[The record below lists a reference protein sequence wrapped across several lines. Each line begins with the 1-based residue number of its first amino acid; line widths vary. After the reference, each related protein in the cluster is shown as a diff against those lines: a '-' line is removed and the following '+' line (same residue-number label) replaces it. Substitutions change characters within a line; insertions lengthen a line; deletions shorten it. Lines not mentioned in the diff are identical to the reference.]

1 MMPPKPPPD
10 VEEGV
15 GTADETAGVASVALA
30 VGTTE
35 VTSGAAEDAAG
46 VASVALAEEEG
57 RRALVRPPII
67 PPKPPDP
74 VDVGAAEETAVVA
87 SVAFAVGTTEVASE
101 AGEETAEVTS
111 GAAEDTAGVASV
123 ALAEEEGRR
132 ALVRPPIIPPKPPD
146 PVDVGAAEETAVV
159 ASVAFAVGTTE
170 VASEAGEETAEVT
183 SEAGEEAAEVK
194 SVAAEEAAEVASVAL
209 AVGAGRTALVTSET
223 ISPKSLVNPGS
234 RPPLSDEEVAA
245 GALEVGVTK
254 PVGAMTTPLED
265 AATVGLAAL
274 EEPAA
279 ADEPLL
285 AVETADS
292 ASFVDVVDPRPIFN
306 KPLDGRSMRGELPED
321 PAAEDPAAEDPAA
334 LDSVFPDGLGVA
346 TTPVIVVEG
355 ETNTG
360 VVRVI
365 VWLSLSPEFD
375 PELEASSFDDP
386 RPFDRLAMRSPRL
399 SDESRFVVSD
409 FSEVVL
415 SGVEAAEGALVMVM
429 LVNCRF
435 TCRGK

>member
-1 MMPPKPPPD
+1 MPPKPPPD

-15 GTADETAGVASVALA
+15 GTAEETAGVASVALA
-30 VGTTE
+30 VGTAE
-35 VTSGAAEDAAG
+35 VTSGAAEDKAG

-74 VDVGAAEETAVVA
+74 VDVGAAEETAGVA
-87 SVAFAVGTTEVASE
+87 LVTLAVGTTEVASE
-101 AGEETAEVTS
+101 AGEEAAEVTS
-111 GAAEDTAGVASV
+111 GTAEDKAGVASV

-146 PVDVGAAEETAVV
+146 PVDVGAAEEIGVV
-159 ASVAFAVGTTE
+159 ASVALAVGTTE
-170 VASEAGEETAEVT
+170 VASKAGEEAAEVN
-183 SEAGEEAAEVK
+183 SLAGEEAAEVK
-194 SVAAEEAAEVASVAL
+194 SVAVEEAAEVASVAL
-209 AVGAGRTALVTSET
+209 AVGVGRTALVTSET

-234 RPPLSDEEVAA
+234 RPPLSDEEAVA

-254 PVGAMTTPLED
+254 PVGAMTTALED
-265 AATVGLAAL
+265 AATVGLA
-274 EEPAA
+274 EPAA

-285 AVETADS
+285 ALETADS
-292 ASFVDVVDPRPIFN
+292 AALVDVVDPRPISN

-321 PAAEDPAAEDPAA
+321 PAAEDLAAA

-375 PELEASSFDDP
+375 PELEGSFFDDP

-415 SGVEAAEGALVMVM
+415 SGVEEAEGALVMVM